1 MTHGAIR
8 QDFNK
13 TISRLT
19 VKNQHFP
26 IMFLGKKQKMWN
38 KTLTSWLIREIYCQ
52 ANDFSI
58 PVFFSLARFRRRC
71 CVSGHLEFT
80 RFLIAWTLVDKD
92 NFDWHQFGLIFGNTI
107 TDIFG
112 LFKIFH
118 LNPRWLVIICV

>member
-8 QDFNK
+8 QSFNK

-26 IMFLGKKQKMWN
+26 ILFLGKKQKMWN
-38 KTLTSWLIREIYCQ
+38 KTLTSRLIREIYCQ

-58 PVFFSLARFRRRC
+58 PVFFCRTVPSKMLCFLALGIYKISDCMNISWQRPF
-71 CVSGHLEFT
+71 E
-80 RFLIAWTLVDKD
+80 
-92 NFDWHQFGLIFGNTI
+92 WHQFGFIFVNTI

-118 LNPRWLVIICV
+118 LNLRWSVIICV